1 MKKKRWRVFLA
12 GMSLIFALQMMI
24 MPLTAEASSVSDK
37 TVRVGYYMLDG
48 FQMMDEDGN
57 KSGYGYDFLRETT
70 RYIDVDYEY
79 VGYDEYSFGAMMN
92 QLKAEEI
99 DVLVGVIDR
108 PSRRHDFLYSEPMG
122 TRVGTMFMEAGN
134 TEIVSGDYST
144 YDGMKVGVLANSSL
158 VPELAD
164 LAAEK
169 GFTCQV
175 AYYEN
180 FEKLNDALKQGEVDT
195 ILTCLRF
202 DTSDKKVVERLD
214 SKAYYAIVKKGNQE
228 LLDKINYAIAQMD
241 AIDGNW
247 KNALDTKYYTHY
259 DNRNITFTEQELQII
274 EKYREGGQTLKV
286 ACSAD
291 RMPYSY
297 EEDGQM
303 QGIIPDYFKE
313 LADYVG
319 LSYEMMIPKSRA
331 EYAKWQ
337 QEKTADIF
345 IDMCVDDENEVERQ
359 NSASTIPYITMRL
372 AQLTRKDFRG
382 EIQTVAVAQGQ
393 GADNFEKFNDSKYD
407 LITVDNSKQAID
419 DVLAG
424 NVDAAVMYLYTAQEY
439 LNSDGNGIL
448 AYTILEQP
456 TYRYSMV
463 VTDSVEQQLAGILT
477 KCIYATP
484 DGKFEELAEE
494 YTRYKV
500 EKLDFWTWIRLYPG
514 LLLLGGVIIFA
525 FCFMAAI
532 LIERYV
538 ILGRERK
545 KTRELSA
552 LNEEISAESRA
563 KSSFFANMSHDI
575 RTPMNV
581 IMGIIELME
590 HETGLTADMRKK
602 LGKMKVSGDYLLSI
616 VNNILDM
623 SMIEAGEVTLVTES
637 ICVTEQM
644 SQIDDI
650 IRPKSDARGHV
661 LTIDAENL
669 EHDYVLCDSVRL
681 KQILVNLLSNAIKY
695 TPNGGKI
702 LLKVRELVSEKEDYA
717 RYVFTIADNGNGM
730 SEEYIRH
737 VYEPFSRSKNAL
749 LNKERGSGLGL
760 PITKSFVDLLGGE
773 IQVESKIGKG
783 TTFQVFLDM
792 KIDSDTKGVVM
803 EDRQSLEEKMTS
815 STDNQSVLE
824 GRHFLCAEDNALN
837 TDILRELLNLKG
849 ATCTVYEDGAQL
861 VKAFAKVKPGE
872 YDAILMDIQ
881 MPNMNGYEAA
891 RKIREGKNPLG
902 KEIPIIAM
910 SANAFAEDIHQSMV
924 AGMDAH
930 ISKPIDI
937 ARMEACIKQLL
948 LHDPGNFGE
957 GRCDKR

>member
-1 MKKKRWRVFLA
+1 MKMQKKRWRVLLA
-12 GMSLIFALQMMI
+12 GMCMMLTLQMI
-24 MPLTAEASSVSDK
+24 ISPFRVQASEMLEK
-37 TVRVGYYMLDG
+37 THVRVGYYMLDG
-48 FQMMDEDGN
+48 FQMMDEEGN
-57 KSGYGYDFLRETT
+57 KSGYGYDFLRKTT
-70 RYIDVDYEY
+70 RYLDVEYEY
-79 VGYDEYSFGAMMN
+79 VGYEEQSFYEMME
-92 QLKAEEI
+92 QLKADEI
-99 DVLVGVIDR
+99 DMLVGVIDR
-108 PSRRHDFLYSEPMG
+108 PSRRYDFQYSEPIG
-122 TRVGTMFMEAGN
+122 TRVGTMFMEDSN
-134 TEIVSGDYST
+134 TKIISGDYST
-144 YDGMKVGVLANSSL
+144 YDGMKVGILTNSSL
-158 VPELAD
+158 VPELMD
-164 LAAEK
+164 LAEEK
-169 GFTCQV
+169 EFSYQAV
-175 AYYEN
+175 YYDN
-180 FEKLNDALKQGEVDT
+180 FEEMNEALKKGKVDT
-195 ILTCLRF
+195 ILTCFRF

-214 SKAYYAIVKKGNQE
+214 SKAYYVMVKKGNQA
-228 LLDKINYAIAQMD
+228 LLDKMNYAIAQMD
-241 AIDGNW
+241 AVDGNW
-247 KNALDTKYYTHY
+247 KNTLDTKHYTHY
-259 DNRNITFTEQELQII
+259 DNRNLTFTKQELQII
-274 EKYREGGQTLKV
+274 EKYSKNGQTLKV

-297 EEDGQM
+297 EEDGKM
-303 QGIIPDYFKE
+303 IGILPDYFEE
-313 LADYVG
+313 LANYVG
-319 LSYEMMIPKSRA
+319 LSYEMMTPKNRA
-331 EYAKWQ
+331 EYATWQ

-345 IDMCVDDENEVERQ
+345 IDICVNDENEVERQ
-359 NSASTIPYITMRL
+359 NSAATIPYITMRL
-372 AQLTRKDFRG
+372 VQLTRKDFRG

-393 GADNFEKFNDSKYD
+393 GADNFEKYEAKHE
-407 LITVDNSKQAID
+407 LITVSNCQQAVDKVID
-419 DVLAG
+419 G
-424 NVDAAVMYLYTAQEY
+424 SVDAAVMYLYTAQEY
-439 LNSDGNGIL
+439 LNSKGNGIL
-448 AYTILEQP
+448 VYSILEKP
-456 TYRYSMV
+456 TYQYSMV
-463 VTDSVEQQLAGILT
+463 VTDSVDQQLAGILT

-484 DGKFEELAEE
+484 EGKFEELAEE
-494 YTRYKV
+494 YTRYNV

-545 KTRELSA
+545 KTKELSA

-581 IMGIIELME
+581 IMGIVELME
-590 HETGLTADMRKK
+590 HESGLSDDMRKK
-602 LGKMKVSGDYLLSI
+602 LGKMRVSGDYLLSI

-623 SMIEAGEVTLVTES
+623 SMIEAGEVALVTES

-650 IRPKSDARGHV
+650 IRPKSEARGHA
-661 LTIDAENL
+661 LTIDATNL

-681 KQILVNLLSNAIKY
+681 KQILINLLSNAIKY

-702 LLKVRELVSEKEDYA
+702 LLKVRELVSEKEGYA
-717 RYVFTIADNGNGM
+717 RFVFTIADNGNGM

-792 KIDSDTKGVVM
+792 KIDAVSQGTGI
-803 EDRQSLEEKMTS
+803 EERQSLEEKKALS
-815 STDNQSVLE
+815 AENHSVLK
-824 GRHFLCAEDNALN
+824 GRRFLCAEDNELN
-837 TDILRELLNLKG
+837 TEILRELLNLKG

-891 RKIREGKNPLG
+891 KKIRESKNPLG

-910 SANAFAEDIHQSMV
+910 SANAFAEDIHQSLV
-924 AGMDAH
+924 SGMDAH
-930 ISKPIDI
+930 ISKPLDM
-937 ARMEACIKQLL
+937 ARMEACIRQLL
-948 LHDPGNFGE
+948 LQEPGNFG
-957 GRCDKR
+957 GGQTR